1 MAVTQH
7 ESLAPHVSALQQ
19 SPLVERARELFPLI
33 RANAAATE
41 AGRRVVDANIE
52 ALQAAGLLRVSLPRR
67 YGGHESDLRTTIAVS
82 GEIARACGSTGWV
95 TALLNM
101 CSWVIGLYPERVQ
114 EEVFGA
120 NPDARIAA
128 VVAPRA
134 TTRKVEGGYVVSGRW
149 PWASGCLHAQWA
161 TLGMPVVDAAG
172 NVVDQGLALMP
183 MSELSIEDTWHS
195 NGMRGT
201 GSNTLVAKEVFVPDY
216 RVLSLPQAI
225 EGHYPTERGAVEPLY
240 RAAFMPVLVIILIG
254 PPLGLARAALEE
266 VAAVLPNRGIQYTS
280 WERQVDAPVTHM
292 QMAEAAMLIDSAHL
306 HAGRAADDID
316 HAMRAGT
323 IPDLAARAR
332 IRMDCAHA
340 VHCAKQAVDVLLHA
354 SGGSAFAESNPVQRI
369 WRDINT
375 AALHGILT
383 HTTNL
388 EMYGRILL
396 GLPQN
401 SPLI

>member
-1 MAVTQH
+1 MTLH
-7 ESLAPHVSALQQ
+7 ESLAPHVGALQQ

-52 ALQAAGLLRVSLPRR
+52 ALQSAGLLRVSLPRR
-67 YGGHESDLRTTIAVS
+67 YGGHEADLRTTIAVS

-101 CSWVIGLYPERVQ
+101 CNWVVGLYPERVQ
-114 EEVFGA
+114 DEVFGA

-134 TTRKVEGGYVVSGRW
+134 TTRKVEGGFVVSGRW

-161 TLGMPVVDAAG
+161 ALGMPVVDAAG
-172 NVVDQGLALMP
+172 TPVDQGLALIP
-183 MSELSIEDTWHS
+183 MAELSIEDTWHS
-195 NGMRGT
+195 TGMRGT
-201 GSNTLVAKEVFVPDY
+201 GSNTVVAQEVFVPDY
-216 RVLSLPQAI
+216 RIMSLPQAI
-225 EGHYPTERGAVEPLY
+225 EGTYPTERANVERLY
-240 RAAFMPVLVIILIG
+240 GAAFMPVLVIILIG

-292 QMAEAAMLIDSAHL
+292 QIAEAAMLIDSAHL

-316 HAMRAGT
+316 NAMRLGV

-332 IRMDCAHA
+332 IRMDCSRA
-340 VHCAKQAVDVLLHA
+340 VHCAKQAVDVLMHA
-354 SGGSAFAESNPVQRI
+354 SGGSAFAESNPLQRI
-369 WRDINT
+369 WRDVNT

-383 HTTNL
+383 HATNL